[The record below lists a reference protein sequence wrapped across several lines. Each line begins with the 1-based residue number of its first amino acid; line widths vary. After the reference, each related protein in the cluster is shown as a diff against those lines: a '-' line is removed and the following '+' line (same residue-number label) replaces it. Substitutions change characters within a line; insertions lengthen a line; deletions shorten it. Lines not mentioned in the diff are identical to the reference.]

1 MRKPHL
7 IFLII
12 ALLMFVSAACTRSA
26 STGPIP
32 TVTVE
37 DPIGDI
43 FSQTSTQQA
52 ELENDKGVEEEAVAT
67 PVEVVQPAV
76 QPVAPQ
82 QDPRDDDN
90 EEEEDTPKFQAT
102 VPNSYTLKKGEFPF
116 CLARRFNISVAALLG
131 ANGLTVNSV
140 VSPGQT
146 LTIPQNAAV
155 FNNGPRAL
163 SPHPTEYTAVSGDT
177 FYSIACKFGDVY
189 PEEIA
194 LANSKGEN
202 YTPKVG
208 EKLQIP

>member
-7 IFLII
+7 IFSIT
-12 ALLMFVSAACTRSA
+12 ALLMFVSAACTRPA
-26 STGPIP
+26 SVAPVP
-32 TVTVE
+32 EPTVE

-52 ELENDKGVEEEAVAT
+52 ELAESSKAPEEAVAT

-82 QDPRDDDN
+82 SDPRDDDD
-90 EEEEDTPKFQAT
+90 EEDTPKFDAT
-102 VPNSYTLKKGEFPF
+102 VPNNYTLKKGEFPF
-116 CLARRFNISVAALLG
+116 CLARRFNISVAALLS
-131 ANGLTVNSV
+131 ANGLTLNSV
-140 VSPGQT
+140 VSPGQK
-146 LTIPQNAAV
+146 LTIPQNAAE
-155 FNNGPRAL
+155 FANGQRSL

-177 FYSIACKFGDVY
+177 FFSIACKFGDVY